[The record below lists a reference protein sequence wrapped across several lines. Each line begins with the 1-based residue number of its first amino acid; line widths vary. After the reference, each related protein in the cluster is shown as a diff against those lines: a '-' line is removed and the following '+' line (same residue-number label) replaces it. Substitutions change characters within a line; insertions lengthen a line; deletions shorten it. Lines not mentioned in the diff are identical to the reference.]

1 MAAQPPK
8 RLSDTYLELLG
19 GGAVEKIDVT
29 PDFWPDLQSGKR
41 QLHGRLVMAFPMT
54 GDMTHWE
61 VHPAGE
67 EILLL
72 LSGAMTLILE
82 GVLEGDPDE
91 RFTLRPGEAFVVPR
105 GRWHRIE
112 VTEPG
117 ELVFMTEGDGT
128 EHKPL

>member
-1 MAAQPPK
+1 MTAQPPK
-8 RLSDTYLELLG
+8 RLTETYLELRD
-19 GGAVEKIDVT
+19 GGAVGTIAVT

-41 QLHGRLVMAFPMT
+41 TLHGRLVMAFAMT
-54 GDMTHWE
+54 EDMSHWE

-72 LSGAMTLILE
+72 LSGKMTV
-82 GVLEGDPDE
+82 VLEGDPDE
-91 RFTLRPGEAFVVPR
+91 AFALQPGEAFVVPR
-105 GRWHRIE
+105 GRWHRLT

>member
-1 MAAQPPK
+1 VAALPPT
-8 RLSDTYLELLG
+8 RLTATYLELRA
-19 GGAVEKIDVT
+19 GGAVEKIEVT
-29 PDFWPDLQSGKR
+29 PEFWPDLQSGKR
-41 QLHGRLVMAFPMT
+41 ELQGRLVMAFPMAE
-54 GDMTHWE
+54 DMTHWE

-72 LSGAMTLILE
+72 LSGTMTLVLE

-112 VTEPG
+112 VIEPG

>member
-1 MAAQPPK
+1 MTAQPPK
-8 RLSDTYLELLG
+8 RLTETYLELRD

-29 PDFWPDLQSGKR
+29 PQFWPDLQSGR
-41 QLHGRLVMAFPMT
+41 RALHGRLVMASPLRE
-54 GDMTHWE
+54 DMTHWE

-72 LSGAMTLILE
+72 LSGKMTV
-82 GVLEGDPDE
+82 VLEGSPDE
-91 RFTLRPGEAFVVPR
+91 KFALQPGEAFVVPR
-105 GRWHRIE
+105 GRWHRLK
-112 VTEPG
+112 VAEPG